1 MKNKIIITFALFLIS
16 ITLGNLLVHWLGR
29 WGVLITSFVFIPFDF
44 IIRCYIHELYR
55 GKKLYYLLFGIITL
69 GAIATYIVNHDAKN
83 IALGSVTGFAIASL
97 AGSLFYQFSIKQIP
111 LIKVNGSDI
120 IALIVDSII
129 FQMIAFNSIVWAVTS
144 WQIAVKILGG
154 LLWYYI
160 LIYKLNFINK
170 LKSSNHETN

>member
-1 MKNKIIITFALFLIS
+1 MKNKIFITFALFLIS
-16 ITLGNLLVHWLGR
+16 IILGNLLVHELGR

-44 IIRCYIHELYR
+44 VIRCYIHELYT
-55 GKKLYYLLFGIITL
+55 GKKLYVILFSIICL
-69 GAIATYIVNHDAKN
+69 GALATYITNHDAKN
-83 IALGSVTGFAIASL
+83 IAIGSVSGFAIASL
-97 AGSLFYQFSIKQIP
+97 AGSLFYQLSLKQIP

-129 FQMIAFNSIVWAVTS
+129 FQLIAFGSIVWAVTS

-160 LIYKLNFINK
+160 LINKFNLINK
-170 LKSSNHETN
+170 IKQS